1 MWYSNGCRFTV
12 SRIVRSPNSELDD
25 IHLNAFKTPEMGHEL
40 ARFTRRVQ
48 LLHAPKFATGPDCV
62 ASAGDSR
69 VSKCGM
75 SSGFCSYA
83 YCKAQHYP
91 SI

>member
-1 MWYSNGCRFTV
+1 MDADLQCLELFDHRTQ
-12 SRIVRSPNSELDD
+12 RLDD
-25 IHLNAFKTPEMGHEL
+25 IHLNAFRTPEMGHEL

-91 SI
+91 SN